1 MRCSY
6 HCSSRFSHT
15 HMGLISDSLPR
26 LPVKYRFSLPVT
38 PTTFKVIHIDFH
50 INQRHLTN
58 FRRNKPYFRVPLP
71 QSVTESCYL
80 FIFFSWA
87 SSILSSNSIPSVS
100 IIISRHRRSRIIII
114 SGSDWYLLFP
124 LGTAYDHSDLLAT
137 ASCWRNGRS
146 TYLYKTRF
154 GLQVF
159 TKLVF
164 LCSSFVGLF

>member
-1 MRCSY
+1 
-6 HCSSRFSHT
+6 
-15 HMGLISDSLPR
+15 MGLISDSLSR
-26 LPVKYRFSLPVT
+26 LPVSYRFSLPLT

-50 INQRHLTN
+50 LNQRHLTN
-58 FRRNKPYFRVPLP
+58 FCRNKPYFRVPLP

-100 IIISRHRRSRIIII
+100 IIISRHRRSQIII

-137 ASCWRNGRS
+137 ASCWRYERF
-146 TYLYKTRF
+146 TYPYKTRF
-154 GLQVF
+154 GLQFF
-159 TKLVF
+159 TKLIF
-164 LCSSFVGLF
+164 ICSSFVGLFKHVCKN